1 MDRMLAMIQHT
12 LKKNCTII
20 ITHNLHLH
28 VVVVCTYIHICMYG
42 VHPCLVNV

>member
-12 LKKNCTII
+12 IKNCTII

-28 VVVVCTYIHICMYG
+28 VVYICTYIHICMHG
-42 VHPCLVNV
+42 VHLCRVSV